1 MARNQAT
8 HLRKAFNRE
17 NRSQSL
23 TFLLCVLFG
32 LAMIADTQTAG
43 DGGWFWY
50 ATFFRGGQRL
60 YSGMHLALQP
70 LFVLETAS
78 FLALFGKG
86 WLVSKLPAV
95 LHLLAYCIGLLL
107 LARSSS
113 FSSRQKSIVL
123 ACAFFASINFV
134 AYRFDDY
141 HVLADC
147 FEVYSLVILLTLDRA
162 TPPRHSALAATALGI
177 LSGLSMMTRLNDGAA
192 LFVGVVIAILF
203 LAQSRR
209 RTSLAVFS
217 ASTALTVVLI
227 VRLTGDSLH
236 DWATYS
242 ILQAAG
248 SKGGAGNVL
257 AYPLQVPRNALHF
270 LANPYAIL
278 LLAWFLGAP
287 LVWVFL
293 VRPIFLAASPANLLK
308 LAAGA
313 ALILLPIPWL
323 GHNLVDAVP
332 TIVFPAVGA
341 LLAYALALAIVLR
354 FLLHRFA
361 PAAPPW
367 NPREILLLI
376 PLGQLASGSMS
387 SGGSPIGLNGPLA
400 MLILLLPVASPVRVR
415 REPARAFIFA
425 LLALLALDCAACK
438 YRSPF
443 LWHSYKV
450 ATLFTGRQWYRHPGY
465 GPMILEREGIAFIQP
480 ICDAVQADAARQGL
494 LSLPYSYPNYFCAVP
509 PWHGYVQTFYDTS
522 SRQTI
527 QTLIAELQSAP
538 PKWIVYQRQPYNLAL
553 HEQIF
558 NHGQPLPHRALD
570 QLIEQKI
577 ASGEWQPTY
586 TSTYGSNGPFTDQ
599 WLLLRTRP

>member
-1 MARNQAT
+1 MINAAT
-8 HLRKAFNRE
+8 PLRKAFNHQ
-17 NRSQSL
+17 NRPQSL
-23 TFLLCVLFG
+23 TFLLCLLFG
-32 LAMIADTQTAG
+32 LALIADTQTAG

-50 ATFFRGGQRL
+50 ATFFLGGQHL
-60 YSGMHLALQP
+60 YSAMRLALQP

-86 WLVSKLPAV
+86 WLISKLPAV

-107 LARSSS
+107 LARSSTLS
-113 FSSRQKSIVL
+113 GWQKSIIL
-123 ACAFFASINFV
+123 ACAFFASIDFV

-147 FEVYSLVILLTLDRA
+147 FEVYSLVLLLKLDQPAQPRRRA
-162 TPPRHSALAATALGI
+162 IAAAALGI
-177 LSGLSMMTRLNDGAA
+177 LSGLSIMTRLNDGAA
-192 LFVGVVIAILF
+192 LFVGVAIAILF
-203 LAQSRR
+203 LTPSRR
-209 RTSLAVFS
+209 LISLVLFAAFAVLTVLLAVH
-217 ASTALTVVLI
+217 
-227 VRLTGDSLH
+227 LTGDSFH
-236 DWATYS
+236 DWASCS
-242 ILQAAG
+242 IFQAAG
-248 SKGGAGNVL
+248 SKGGAGNIL

-278 LLAWFLGAP
+278 LVAWFIGAP

-293 VRPIFLAASPANLLK
+293 IRPFLRSASPASLFK
-308 LAAGA
+308 LGAGA
-313 ALILLPIPWL
+313 ALVLLPIPWL

-332 TIVFPAVGA
+332 TVVFPALGA
-341 LLAYALALAIVLR
+341 LLAYALALAIILR

-361 PAAPPW
+361 QAKHSW

-376 PLGQLASGSMS
+376 PLGQLVSGSMS

-400 MLILLLPVASPVRVR
+400 MLILLLPVASPVRLR
-415 REPARAFIFA
+415 REPARAFVFA
-425 LLALLALDCAACK
+425 LLALLAVDCAACK

-450 ATLFTGRQWYRHPGY
+450 ATLFTGRQWFHHPDY
-465 GPMILEREGIAFIQP
+465 GPMIIERDTLAFIQP
-480 ICDAVQADAARQGL
+480 ICDAVQADAAQQGL
-494 LSLPYSYPNYFCAVP
+494 LSLPYPYPNYFCAVP
-509 PWHGYVQTFYDTS
+509 PWHGYIQTFYDTS

-527 QTLIAELQSAP
+527 QTLIAELQTAP

-558 NHGQPLPHRALD
+558 NHGQPLPHRVLD

-577 ASGEWQPTY
+577 ASGEWQPID

>member
-1 MARNQAT
+1 LINVAT
-8 HLRKAFNRE
+8 HLRNAFNQQ
-17 NRSQSL
+17 NRPPAV

-32 LAMIADTQTAG
+32 LALIADTQTAG

-50 ATFFRGGQRL
+50 ATFFLGGQKL

-86 WLVSKLPAV
+86 WLISKLPAV

-107 LARSSS
+107 LARASNLSGW
-113 FSSRQKSIVL
+113 QKSIVL

-147 FEVYSLVILLTLDRA
+147 FEVYSLVLLLKLDQA
-162 TPPRHSALAATALGI
+162 AQPRHCGVIAAALGL
-177 LSGLSMMTRLNDGAA
+177 LSGLSLMTRLNDGAA
-192 LFVGVVIAILF
+192 LFVGVAIAILF
-203 LAQSRR
+203 LAPSRR
-209 RTSLAVFS
+209 LIFLALFAASAALAV
-217 ASTALTVVLI
+217 LLVVH
-227 VRLTGDSLH
+227 LTGDSLH
-236 DWATYS
+236 DWAANS

-248 SKGGAGNVL
+248 SKGGAGNIL
-257 AYPLQVPRNALHF
+257 AYPLQVSANALRF
-270 LANPYAIL
+270 LANSFATL
-278 LLAWFLGAP
+278 LIFWFLIAP
-287 LVWVFL
+287 LALLFLIRPFFL
-293 VRPIFLAASPANLLK
+293 VRTPANLLK
-308 LAAGA
+308 LAIGT
-313 ALILLPIPWL
+313 ALILLPIPWI

-332 TIVFPAVGA
+332 TIVFPAVGT
-341 LLAYALALAIVLR
+341 LLAYTLTLILILR
-354 FLLHRFA
+354 FSLHRFA
-361 PAAPPW
+361 PATHSW
-367 NPREILLLI
+367 NPREVLLLI

-400 MLILLLPVASPVRVR
+400 MLILLLPLASPIRLR
-415 REPARAFIFA
+415 RQPARAFVFT
-425 LLALLALDCAACK
+425 LLALLAADCAACK

-450 ATLFTGRQWYRHPGY
+450 APLFTARQWYRHPDY
-465 GPMILEREGIAFIQP
+465 GPMIIEREGLAFIQP
-480 ICDAVQADAARQGL
+480 ICDAVQADAAQQGL
-494 LSLPYSYPNYFCAVP
+494 LSLPYPYPNYFCAVP
-509 PWHGYVQTFYDTS
+509 PWRGYVQTFYDTS

-527 QTLIAELQSAP
+527 QTLIAELRTAP

-570 QLIEQKI
+570 QLIEAKI
-577 ASGEWQPTY
+577 ASGEWQTLY
-586 TSTYGSNGPFTDQ
+586 TSSYGSNGPFADQ